1 MNVIKKLPGPLLI
14 FLGAFSLSFGGL
26 IVKSFEGATL
36 WQILF
41 WRSLFFTLTV
51 LSFLIIS
58 YKKETLKSFYNSGIP
73 GFFGGI
79 ILSFGFCGY
88 VFAMYNTT
96 VANTNF
102 IISLQILFLAI
113 FGYFFLKEKINS
125 TTLIS
130 IFLAMTG
137 VLIMVGNSLSPGE
150 LSGNLAAFTMPITFA
165 ILIMIIR
172 KFPTVDMVPAQFI
185 AGVSSCLIGF
195 FLSTKIMISSHD
207 IFLGFLA
214 GFFQVGFGFIFITI
228 GARTTPSAM
237 VGIIMLSESVL
248 GPLWAFIFVSER
260 PSIYGLIGGTI
271 ILSAVLLQ
279 FYLLLN
285 KSKKSISH

>member
-1 MNVIKKLPGPLLI
+1 MNIITKLPGPLLI
-14 FLGAFSLSFGGL
+14 FLGALSLSFGGL

-41 WRSLFFTLTV
+41 WRSLFFSLTV
-51 LSFLIIS
+51 LTFLIFS
-58 YKKETLKSFYNSGIP
+58 YKKKTLESFYTSGLP
-73 GFFGGI
+73 GVFGGI

-102 IISLQILFLAI
+102 IISLQILFLGV
-113 FGYFFLKEKINS
+113 FGYFFLKEKINAV
-125 TTLIS
+125 TLTS
-130 IFLAMTG
+130 IILAMTG
-137 VLIMVGNSLSPGE
+137 VMVMVGNSLTPGE

-165 ILIMIIR
+165 VLIMIVR
-172 KFPTVDMVPAQFI
+172 KYPTVDMVPAQFV
-185 AGVSSCLIGF
+185 AGVSSCLIGYL
-195 FLSTKIMISSHD
+195 LSNKIMISPND

-248 GPLWAFIFVSER
+248 GPIWAFLFVSER
-260 PSIYGLIGGTI
+260 PSTFCLIGGAI
-271 ILSAVLLQ
+271 ILFAVLLQ
-279 FYLLLN
+279 FYSLLN
-285 KSKKSISH
+285 KSKRSNI